1 MNKTAFVAFYTVYPS
16 NMGSSE
22 VSSSFFETWSGEK
35 KIFQISH
42 QKKIN
47 NKKIYTCFIK
57 KETPLYKISKIFQ
70 LVLQVK
76 KYFHNSINSNIIIEG
91 PSWIG
96 YSFIFFILSK
106 IFLSKT
112 SFIYHSHSIE
122 YEIRKNNSNFLISW
136 LTRIMENYIFNNVN
150 TATSVSHKER
160 IKIKKLYNRKTVL
173 LPNGIF
179 LNKLK
184 SKKKIMSFPKRYILY
199 SGSYLYKPNKQ
210 AIDLLNQFFMP
221 RLIKKFPDLK
231 LVLTGGGYQQNYK
244 WIVNLD
250 IVKKNYLIQLLKKSQ
265 LILVPIYEGYG
276 TRIKIIEALMLG
288 VPVISTPIGID
299 GIKYKQK
306 GFKTPLVHMN
316 KQKLLKYAEKMLKNI
331 RHYKVNSNL
340 MKKKFIFLYSMKNIT
355 KNFQKKLIKNDN

>member
-35 KIFQISH
+35 RIFQISH
-42 QKKIN
+42 LKKIN

-57 KETPLYKISKIFQ
+57 KETPFYKISKIFE
-70 LVLQVK
+70 LTIQVK
-76 KYFHNSINSNIIIEG
+76 KYFYNSKNSNIIIEG

-112 SFIYHSHSIE
+112 FFIYHSHSIE

-150 TATSVSHKER
+150 IATSVSLKER
-160 IKIKKLYNRKTVL
+160 IKIKKLYNKKTVL

-184 SKKKIMSFPKRYILY
+184 SKKKIVSFPKRYIFY
-199 SGSYLYKPNKQ
+199 SGSYLYKPNKH

-244 WIVNLD
+244 WLVNLNIVN
-250 IVKKNYLIQLLKKSQ
+250 KNYLIQLLKKSQ

-276 TRIKIIEALMLG
+276 TRVKIIEALMLG
-288 VPVISTPIGID
+288 VPVISTPTGID

-306 GFKTPLVHMN
+306 GFNTPLVNMD
-316 KQKLLKYAEKMLKNI
+316 KRKLLKYAEKVLKNI
-331 RHYKVNSNL
+331 KYYKVNSNL
-340 MKKKFIFLYSMKNIT
+340 MKKKFIFLYSMENIT
-355 KNFQKKLIKNDN
+355 KKFQQELIKNDN